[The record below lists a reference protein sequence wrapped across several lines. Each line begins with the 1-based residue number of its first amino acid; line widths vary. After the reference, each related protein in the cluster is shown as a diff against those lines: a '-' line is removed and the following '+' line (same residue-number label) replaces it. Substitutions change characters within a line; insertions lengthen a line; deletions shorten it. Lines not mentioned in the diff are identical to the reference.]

1 MNQFD
6 GVYGA
11 MVFNLIGTVDLIGE
25 YLFCI
30 EGDHTAACFTG
41 PIDGSSPV
49 IHTHTVEDGL
59 QGHNF
64 NRNAAAKGV
73 DGILL
78 FGGVHGLNV
87 FDPKDIVYDKT
98 HII

>member
-30 EGDHTAACFTG
+30 EGDHTAAFYRQNSLTDFSNGYNTG
-41 PIDGSSPV
+41 
-49 IHTHTVEDGL
+49 
-59 QGHNF
+59 
-64 NRNAAAKGV
+64 AAFCAFSAEGYVCRSKIFFRHKIG
-73 DGILL
+73 DA
-78 FGGVHGLNV
+78 HGC
-87 FDPKDIVYDKT
+87 
-98 HII
+98 HC

>member
-41 PIDGSSPV
+41 R
-49 IHTHTVEDGL
+49 TV
-59 QGHNF
+59 
-64 NRNAAAKGV
+64 
-73 DGILL
+73 
-78 FGGVHGLNV
+78 
-87 FDPKDIVYDKT
+87 
-98 HII
+98 